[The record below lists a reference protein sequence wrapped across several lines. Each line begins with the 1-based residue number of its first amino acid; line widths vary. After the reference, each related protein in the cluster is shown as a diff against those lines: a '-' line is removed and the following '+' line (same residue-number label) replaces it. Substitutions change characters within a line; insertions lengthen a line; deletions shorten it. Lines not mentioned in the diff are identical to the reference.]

1 MINFSYM
8 IPYMVE
14 ERSRSYIFR
23 ISLDLADS
31 PLFSN
36 IWVWSTPSIFV
47 KSMSVVKSG
56 KKNKTQ
62 FNHGNF

>member
-1 MINFSYM
+1 MEIVIRLIKGMINFSYM

-23 ISLDLADS
+23 ISFDLADS

-36 IWVWSTPSIFV
+36 I
-47 KSMSVVKSG
+47 
-56 KKNKTQ
+56 
-62 FNHGNF
+62 